1 MENRSYSNLPIEIRQ
16 SGDQLR
22 IAGYAAVYNSQSK
35 DLGGF
40 VERIRPGAFDKSL
53 DEIRSGQRDVVCRF
67 NHIGGFNVLARSA
80 NKSLELKSDGTG
92 LHYVASLIPTQAAKD
107 LFSMVSSGLISQS
120 SFAFRLSS
128 PTSERWN
135 FAASPVEREILEAEL
150 IDVSPVDD
158 PAYPETSVGVRAFQ
172 TAEIEYYSN
181 LLKQLKENQNQKQN

>member
-22 IAGYAAVYNSQSK
+22 IAGYAAVYNSPSK

-53 DEIRSGQRDVVCRF
+53 DEIRSGNRDVVCRF

-92 LHYVASLIPTQAAKD
+92 LHYVANLIPTQAAKD

-128 PTSERWN
+128 QTSERWN
-135 FAASPVEREILEAEL
+135 FSASPVEREILEAEL

-158 PAYPETSVGVRAFQ
+158 PAYPETSVGVRQ
-172 TAEIEYYSN
+172 YQQAEIEYYAS
-181 LLKQLKENQNQKQN
+181 LIKSLKETKQ